1 MGVGADCSAVYST
14 FMLDSMRQVSRH
26 LSMQMDDD
34 KNTVGFSGIVF
45 LGTLGSA
52 QVFGS
57 G

>member
-1 MGVGADCSAVYST
+1 
-14 FMLDSMRQVSRH
+14 MLDSMRQVSRH

-52 QVFGS
+52 QVLDLDSKIGNFEK
-57 G
+57 